1 MDEPPRTRSDKERE
15 RRMKEIGKL
24 LEAERRKALRRRG
37 STGPVKVQW
46 TEFVDGKPVVME
58 KRLKGT
64 ERLQR
69 IVNIE
74 KGMPTYEV
82 VKNPAA
88 YDPDQVGVYET
99 PGIGPP
105 EEYYLPRLRKMS
117 PRDNSETKML
127 TLESFVD
134 DWHDVGYLLE
144 REIPYPK
151 PRRLAW
157 INASM
162 KVMRYHKAGL
172 LDRRRWGHRYQYVL
186 TERGRRRLLNLYEKL
201 GALNPPAPSEGDDEL
216 ARVRRGLANER
227 SKLAFSVKTDLIL
240 GWRGNRPLDL

>member
-1 MDEPPRTRSDKERE
+1 MSHDTRSDEERE
-15 RRMKEIGKL
+15 RSKKEIRKL
-24 LEAERRKALRRRG
+24 LEADGRKALRRRR
-37 STGPVKVQW
+37 STGPIKVEW
-46 TEFVDGKPVVME
+46 TEFVNGKPVTME

-64 ERLQR
+64 ERLQK

-74 KGMPTYEV
+74 GGIATYED

-99 PGIGPP
+99 PGIGRP
-105 EEYYLPRLRKMS
+105 EEYYLPHLRKMS

-144 REIPYPK
+144 REVPYPK

-162 KVMRYHKAGL
+162 RLMRYHKAGL
-172 LDRRRWGHRYQYVL
+172 LDRRRWGHRYQYIL
-186 TERGRRRLLNLYEKL
+186 TARGHKRLFNLWERL

-216 ARVRRGLANER
+216 IQLRRKLAEER
-227 SKLAFSVKTDLIL
+227 SELAKTIRLRRIL
-240 GWRGNRPLDL
+240 YWTRNRP